1 MHKGVCLV
9 ALLERQV
16 SASSKYKYIVFYV
29 IRDVTV
35 RLHITAARVCQPPV
49 VSQRFVVHVQSL
61 RTFNAFLPRCP
72 SYRFPCNYPFDV

>member
-49 VSQRFVVHVQSL
+49 VSQRFVLHVQIIADIQCILASL
-61 RTFNAFLPRCP
+61 PQLSLPLQL
-72 SYRFPCNYPFDV
+72 SV